1 MNDCNEDRYTCIYYI
16 LLYESE
22 CSAVTPLMVL
32 MHRIRL
38 YDLAIL
44 NFSVF
49 HEVSLKVRKFRELY
63 VNFGEKR

>member
-1 MNDCNEDRYTCIYYI
+1 MKIDIHAFTTYFCIS
-16 LLYESE
+16 LNVVL
-22 CSAVTPLMVL
+22 TPLVL

-49 HEVSLKVRKFRELY
+49 HEVSLKLRKFCELY